1 MKKIVLL
8 VMVLVGLLSTVSAKE
23 FNEARWQWFY
33 SNANYTGKIDLNTIV
48 YDPVSDTAEV
58 WAVWIH
64 PTERQQRLQ
73 SYTINFNNNVIT
85 LKKIYVY
92 RTGSDETMYNNV
104 FYNRTLTPAPSS
116 GDEALLLAVKGLVG
130 RDAKLA
136 ALKKEREEEAQRRL
150 EEQRAE
156 EQKRLEEQKAF
167 EEKQKAAQ
175 KEAEKRNRVATI
187 GGILGSL
194 FGI

>member
-1 MKKIVLL
+1 MKKILLL
-8 VMVLVGLLSTVSAKE
+8 VMALVGLLSTVSAKE

-33 SNANYTGKIDLNTIV
+33 SNANYTGKVDLNTIA
-48 YDPVSDTAEV
+48 YDPASDTAEV
-58 WAVWIH
+58 WAVWMH
-64 PTERQQRLQ
+64 PTEHQQRLQ
-73 SYTINFNNNVIT
+73 SYTIHFKNNVIT
-85 LKKIYVY
+85 LKKLYVY
-92 RTGSDETMYNNV
+92 RTGSDEMMYDKV
-104 FYNRTLTPAPSS
+104 FYNTTLTPAPSS

-136 ALKKEREEEAQRRL
+136 ALKKEREEEEQRRL
-150 EEQRAE
+150 EAQRAE

>member
-33 SNANYTGKIDLNTIV
+33 SNANYTGKIDLNTIA
-48 YDPVSDTAEV
+48 YDPASDTAEV
-58 WAVWIH
+58 WVVWIY
-64 PTERQQRLQ
+64 PTERQQQLQ
-73 SYTINFNNNVIT
+73 SYTIHFKNNAIT
-85 LKKIYVY
+85 LKKLYVY
-92 RTGSDETMYNNV
+92 RTGSDEMMYDKV
-104 FYNRTLTPAPSS
+104 FYNTTLTPAPSS

-136 ALKKEREEEAQRRL
+136 TLKKEREEEEQRRL
-150 EEQRAE
+150 EAQRAE

-175 KEAEKRNRVATI
+175 KEAEKRNRMATI

>member
-1 MKKIVLL
+1 MKKMLLL

-33 SNANYTGKIDLNTIV
+33 SNANYTGKIDLNTIA
-48 YDPVSDTAEV
+48 YDPASDTADV

-64 PTERQQRLQ
+64 PSERQQRLQ
-73 SYTINFNNNVIT
+73 NYTINFKNNVIT
-85 LKKIYVY
+85 LKKLYVY
-92 RTGSDETMYNNV
+92 RIGSDETLYNKM
-104 FYNRTLTPAPSS
+104 FYNTSLTPAPSS

-130 RDAKLA
+130 RDTKLA

>member
-1 MKKIVLL
+1 MKKMLLL

-33 SNANYTGKIDLNTIV
+33 SNANYTGKIDLNTIA
-48 YDPVSDTAEV
+48 YDPASDTADV

-64 PTERQQRLQ
+64 PSERQQRLQ
-73 SYTINFNNNVIT
+73 NYTINFKNNVII
-85 LKKIYVY
+85 LKKLCVY
-92 RTGSDETMYNNV
+92 RTGSDETLYNKM
-104 FYNRTLTPAPSS
+104 FYNTSLTPAPSS

-167 EEKQKAAQ
+167 EEKQK
-175 KEAEKRNRVATI
+175 EAEKRNRVATI

>member
-1 MKKIVLL
+1 MKKILLL

-33 SNANYTGKIDLNTIV
+33 SNANYTGKIDLNTLS
-48 YDPVSDTAEV
+48 YDPETDVAEA
-58 WAVWIH
+58 WAVWIIPENH
-64 PTERQQRLQ
+64 KQNLR
-73 SYTINFNNNVIT
+73 SYDINFKRNNIT
-85 LKKIYVY
+85 VKEYYLYK
-92 RTGSDETMYNNV
+92 TGSDQLVKSEMLNV
-104 FYNRTLTPAPSS
+104 SRTPAPGS
-116 GDEALLLAVKGLVG
+116 GEEALIAAVKGLVG
-130 RDAKLA
+130 RDTKLA